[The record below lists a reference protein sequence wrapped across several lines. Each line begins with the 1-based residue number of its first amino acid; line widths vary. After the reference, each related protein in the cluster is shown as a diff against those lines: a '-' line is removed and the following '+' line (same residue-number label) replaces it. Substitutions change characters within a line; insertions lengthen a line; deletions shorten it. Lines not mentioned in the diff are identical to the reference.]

1 MKNNRKGFTIV
12 ELVIVIAVI
21 AILAAVLIPTF
32 VSLNRKAQVASD
44 TALVKNLNTALASK
58 VEGCKTMS
66 EALTAAAE
74 FGFDVAKINAKAS
87 ANEILWD
94 SVNNV
99 FCYFDSEKGEIA
111 YIPDFEGAKD
121 AKEIDY
127 WVIASTPSTTYSTY
141 IYGYEGTDAIT
152 TATGIDVSAYEG
164 LDVNFTTDAAVTAT
178 VVTNGGNLTIKA
190 ANANVNHY
198 GYASVVT
205 VDAVKGESYHIFG
218 TVQFVEIKSGRVEI
232 ESGASVNAVFAA
244 TAGVKVDVVSGAT
257 VTTVAAPADVEVTVT
272 GATLTTGDKASIE
285 ASATLFA
292 GGLGTEAKPYLI
304 ADAEQLKNIGTKYD
318 TYAYYKVMDGVKTI
332 DCAGVN
338 RINLNGSFNGN
349 GATLANVDGVLF
361 NYVGTGAESKAVV
374 IENFTV
380 MFEGGAGVVRVCAT
394 PTLTFKNVTAIGYL
408 IEDWNGAVFL
418 RYGTENYNMDDVA
431 GFDYTVNFENCASS
445 AELYSSQN
453 AYSSILVGHAYQGAG
468 HTATINVDKATDAG
482 VNGTTLYYT
491 GADKVPFGYKY
502 YGAQD
507 GAAVVVKVDGADA
520 DKGKITGETV
530 VPVTS
535 NKHPAKGDNAW
546 TLDTESDITKVIVKL
561 NFQYTLWTE
570 NYADKIDGQAG
581 VGGQIGDEIVL
592 EVKNGETVDVFSK
605 ITAIEIK
612 TGSDKWDY
620 EIKNG
625 KLIIYM
631 TADNQYV
638 DGTVKVIAEQYT
650 SGSNIAKYK
659 GTATVVSKDAS
670 KGETEW
676 SIK

>member
-66 EALTAAAE
+66 EALAAAAE

-99 FCYFDSEKGEIA
+99 FCYFDSEKGKIA

-205 VDAVKGESYHIFG
+205 VEEVKGESYHIFG

-285 ASATLFA
+285 ASATIFA

-418 RYGTENYNMDDVA
+418 RYGTNNFVSG
-431 GFDYTVNFENCASS
+431 GFSYTVNFESCASS
-445 AELYSSQN
+445 AEIYSSQN
-453 AYSSILVGHAYQGAG
+453 AWSSILVGHTYKGADAN
-468 HTATINVDKATDAG
+468 TVTINVDNATDDAIEA
-482 VNGTTLYYT
+482 TTLYYS
-491 GADKVPFGYKY
+491 GEAKNKQGYKY
-502 YGAQD
+502 FGIGPATVNVNGVATTENKLTGD
-507 GAAVVVKVDGADA
+507 NVVAILA
-520 DKGKITGETV
+520 DKAPIKD
-530 VPVTS
+530 
-535 NKHPAKGDNAW
+535 DNTW
-546 TLDTESDITKVIVKL
+546 TLDTESDTTKVVVKL

-570 NYADKIDGQAG
+570 NYAEKIADQAG
-581 VGGQIGDEIVL
+581 VGGQIGDEIVI
-592 EVKNGETVDVFSK
+592 EVKNGETVDVLSQ
-605 ITAIEIK
+605 ITSIEIK
-612 TGSDKWDY
+612 TGSDKWDC
-620 EIKNG
+620 EIKDG